1 MATKMSFNKT
11 IAVVIPCYKV
21 KKHILKVIDK
31 LPEYIDFI
39 IVIDDKCPEETGKFV
54 EKECSDSRVKI
65 VYNKVNMGVGGATKN
80 GYRSAHDL
88 GADIIIKIDGDDQ
101 MDTTNIPKL
110 IKPIQENKADYT
122 KGNRFF
128 YLSELK
134 SMPSIRLFGNSI
146 LSMINKGVRGYWSI
160 TDPTNGFTA
169 LNSKVLIYI
178 SLDKIENRY
187 FFESDMLFRLA
198 TCRAVVQD
206 IPMHA
211 KYGDEVSNL
220 SIWKTAIAF
229 PLKYL
234 PRFFKRLFY
243 TYVLRDFNIG
253 TLHLIFGTIFLI
265 FGVIFGSIVWIK
277 SIQTGVAAS
286 TGTIMICVLPVILGF
301 QMLLSFIS
309 HDMHNQPKVPL
320 NQLD

>member
-1 MATKMSFNKT
+1 MERIKSLNRT

-21 KKHILKVIDK
+21 KKHILNVIDK
-31 LPEYIDFI
+31 LPEYINFI
-39 IVIDDKCPEETGKFV
+39 IVVDDKCPEQSGNFV
-54 EKECSDSRVKI
+54 ENECSDSRVKV
-65 VYNKVNMGVGGATKN
+65 VYNKTNMGVGGATKV
-80 GYRSAHDL
+80 GYRIALSLD
-88 GADIIIKIDGDDQ
+88 ADIIIKVDGDDQ

-110 IKPIQENKADYT
+110 IKPLQEHKADYS

-134 SMPSIRLFGNSI
+134 AMPKIRLFGNSI
-146 LSMINKGVRGYWSI
+146 LSMVNKSVSGYWSI

-169 LNSKVLIYI
+169 INSKVLKYI
-178 SLDKIENRY
+178 SLDKIDNRY

-220 SIWKTAIAF
+220 SIWKTTIAF

-243 TYVLRDFNIG
+243 TYILRDFNIG

-265 FGVIFGSIVWIK
+265 FGVIFGSIVWIN
-277 SIQTGVAAS
+277 SIQSDNAAT
-286 TGTIMICVLPVILGF
+286 TGTIMLSVLPIILGF

-309 HDMHNQPKVPL
+309 HDMHNQPKIPL
-320 NQLD
+320 SLLE